1 MTTSN
6 YTTSTHQRING
17 SPADLDFERLRP
29 WPDALSILIRLVQTN
44 DPAGRAAFPLFKTWL
59 QDRDQ
64 PISVQQAL
72 YLWDRF
78 FIEFAIESPSRL
90 TQWLLNPM
98 SERAKNPVA
107 VGRMVFQIWKAT
119 HFRAWSTRMKS
130 TFPGRRLVE
139 LVTALGYL
147 AAFLIVLPFCFVA
160 VGLLAWGLERLQ
172 GPARTMLIQLLSSLS
187 TR

>member
-44 DPAGRAAFPLFKTWL
+44 DPAGRAVLTLFKTWL

-78 FIEFAIESPSRL
+78 FIEFAIESSSRF

-98 SERAKNPVA
+98 STRTKNPVA
-107 VGRMVFQIWKAT
+107 VGRMMFQIWKAT

-130 TFPGRRLVE
+130 TFLGRRLVE
-139 LVTALGYL
+139 VVTGLGYL

-160 VGLLAWGLERLQ
+160 VGFLAWGLERLQ
-172 GPARTMLIQLLSSLS
+172 DPARTTLTQILSSLS